1 MAYRNY
7 YYPWMYKR
15 AAQPPMM
22 DPAMMGG
29 APPMDPAMMGG
40 APPMDPAMMGGAP
53 PMDPAMMGAAPPPPM
68 DPAMMGAPPV
78 DPAAAGLPPTA
89 PPPPEEAAVEE
100 PAKKNKKQQLEDD
113 IAEIKNA
120 VYNQQVMTA
129 LIIKA
134 LKVPIPAEALI
145 TPTAANMDISNPT
158 PDIKDFGEAPAG
170 DEPAP
175 PTGGDMPKQGS
186 FASLITRDTTKL
198 ASLLNPPKGLAGEFG
213 F

>member
-7 YYPWMYKR
+7 YYSPWMYKR

-68 DPAMMGAPPV
+68 DPAMMGAPPI

-89 PPPPEEAAVEE
+89 PPPEDPAAAE

-175 PTGGDMPKQGS
+175 PSGGDMPKQGS
-186 FASLITRDTTKL
+186 V
-198 ASLLNPPKGLAGEFG
+198 ASLLIRDYGRLGGLLEPPKGLAKEFG

>member
-1 MAYRNY
+1 MILAFHMESNLESLVFLSPFTATHGPCHDGRSANR
-7 YYPWMYKR
+7 PGCCW
-15 AAQPPMM
+15 ASA
-22 DPAMMGG
+22 DCS
-29 APPMDPAMMGG
+29 APPE
-40 APPMDPAMMGGAP
+40 
-53 PMDPAMMGAAPPPPM
+53 
-68 DPAMMGAPPV
+68 
-78 DPAAAGLPPTA
+78 DPAAA
-89 PPPPEEAAVEE
+89 E

-175 PTGGDMPKQGS
+175 PSGGDMPKQGS
-186 FASLITRDTTKL
+186 V
-198 ASLLNPPKGLAGEFG
+198 ASLLIRDYGRLGGLLELPKGLAKEFG